1 MAGVAFHAVDAMA
14 VETALHVLNVDV
26 TVVALQGRVT
36 GWMAIAAARRIEDGP
51 GAIEGGLRGG
61 VIRCDGGGGRSV
73 RGFGGGREGP
83 RGNWRRGERG
93 LLRVGSDPGERHRD
107 RGDGE
112 RD

>member
-14 VETALHVLNVDV
+14 VETALHVLKVDV

-61 VIRCDGGGGRSV
+61 VIRCNGGDGRSV
-73 RGFGGGREGP
+73 GGIGGERQGP
-83 RGNWRRGERG
+83 RGNWRRGERR
-93 LLRVGSDPGERHRD
+93 LSRVGSDPGERQYD
-107 RGDGE
+107 AC
-112 RD
+112 